1 MAVQRDYFG
10 FAKCF
15 AILFG
20 REEVPF
26 FINSDP
32 KKTYSHQH
40 TGTFQLLVSK
50 QIYIL
55 IHFFPTSDSTIISNL
70 Q

>member
-32 KKTYSHQH
+32 KKIYSHQH

-50 QIYIL
+50 QIYTNT
-55 IHFFPTSDSTIISNL
+55 FFNTSDSTIISNL

>member
-26 FINSDP
+26 FINSDR
-32 KKTYSHQH
+32 KKNILRSAYRLYQN
-40 TGTFQLLVSK
+40 K
-50 QIYIL
+50 YIL

>member
-32 KKTYSHQH
+32 KKNILPSAHRHIPIACIKTN
-40 TGTFQLLVSK
+40 
-50 QIYIL
+50 IYTRDPNSYL
-55 IHFFPTSDSTIISNL
+55 Y
-70 Q
+70 